1 MSKRRKNVKTER
13 KKRVKAR
20 KIRFSIK
27 QERRKIF
34 NLTEEKREKART
46 TMTLKIF
53 QFIQFQFRKMKTIFK
68 IRH

>member
-27 QERRKIF
+27 QERRKI
-34 NLTEEKREKART
+34 LRKKREKKQER
-46 TMTLKIF
+46 L
-53 QFIQFQFRKMKTIFK
+53 
-68 IRH
+68 